1 MDPLAE
7 LLTSLYGAQII
18 TWAQP
23 ADDGDGE
30 VYEAIVAGRLLRADS
45 GHLLLRA
52 VASLQATPSATRP
65 ALRLAA

>member
-7 LLTSLYGAQII
+7 LLTTLYGARIV

-23 ADDGDGE
+23 TDDGEGE
-30 VYEAIVAGRLLRADS
+30 VYEAVIGGRLVRADS

-52 VASLQATPSATRP
+52 VAALRATPSATRP